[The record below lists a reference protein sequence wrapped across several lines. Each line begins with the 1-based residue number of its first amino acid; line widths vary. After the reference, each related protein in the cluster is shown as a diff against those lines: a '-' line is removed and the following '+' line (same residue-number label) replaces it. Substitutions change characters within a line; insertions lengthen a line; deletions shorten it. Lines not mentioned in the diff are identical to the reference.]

1 MEQVKKE
8 VHVPLAWLA
17 EMDECS
23 AANALEDAVG
33 DRYLY
38 RHNPIYANVRDAAID
53 LGYQFSAEDTPL
65 WRDYQSL
72 ALLTLHRIVN
82 GRIIPYFDNG
92 HALRRLMEKDPATAL
107 PPGFIVSNVKQNRAF
122 HKSAHCVAHAL
133 LRQNAA
139 TLRTVSR
146 SENEQHVLEAILA
159 ESFANTVE
167 SIGSAF
173 DMSISYKV
181 FYALNSDMSSSKK
194 ATEPLE
200 RARIELGEEMRFTLL
215 LISYF
220 ESNLASDPPTDT
232 VYRRVAQAAVCPLE
246 QAALAKEITDIGF
259 HLNVGF
265 RNNTTP
271 VYLGLLGYKQ
281 EYAALTQANW
291 LEQTAHQEAIRHI
304 AGMLAATCT
313 KEVAQEV
320 CAQ

>member
-1 MEQVKKE
+1 MEQVRKE
-8 VHVPLAWLA
+8 VYVPLAWLA

-23 AANALEDAVG
+23 APNALADAVG

-38 RHNPIYANVRDAAID
+38 RHSPIYARVRDAAID
-53 LGYQFSAEDTPL
+53 LGYGFSAEDTPL

-72 ALLTLHRIVN
+72 ALLTLDRIVN

-92 HALRRLMEKDPATAL
+92 QALRRLMEKDPATAL

-122 HKSAHCVAHAL
+122 HESAHCVAYAV

-139 TLRTVSR
+139 TLRAVSR
-146 SENEQHVLEAILA
+146 SENEQFVLEAILA
-159 ESFANTVE
+159 ESFANTAE

-173 DMSISYKV
+173 DMSISHRV
-181 FYALNSDMSSSKK
+181 FYALNSYMSSSKK

-200 RARIELGEEMRFTLL
+200 RARVELGEEMRFRVLFT
-215 LISYF
+215 SYF
-220 ESNLASDPPTDT
+220 ESNLASEPPTDT
-232 VYRRVAQAAVCPLE
+232 VYRRVAQAAVCPSE

-259 HLNVGF
+259 QLNVGF

-271 VYLGLLGYKQ
+271 VYFGLLGYKE
-281 EYAALTQANW
+281 EYAALTRANW
-291 LEQTAHQEAIRHI
+291 LEQATHQEAIRHI

-313 KEVAQEV
+313 TDVAQEV